1 MEKLK
6 INTRTLS
13 KISLV
18 INKMGISSLVLDLNI
33 DTGNEKQDNEVLV
46 KKLLSLII
54 DNLYKAEDE
63 LIELISQVK
72 GITKEE
78 AENVDIIE
86 FVKDM
91 LQIDKIKDFLKLS

>member
-18 INKMGISSLVLDLNI
+18 INKMGISTLLLDLNV
-33 DTGNEKQDNEVLV
+33 DTGNEKQDQEVLV

-63 LIELISQVK
+63 IIELISQVK
-72 GITKEE
+72 CISKEE
-78 AENVDIIE
+78 AEQEDVIA
-86 FVKDM
+86 FVKDL
-91 LQIDKIKDFLKLS
+91 LQIDKLKDFLNLS

>member
-18 INKMGISSLVLDLNI
+18 INKMGISTLLLDLNV
-33 DTGNEKQDNEVLV
+33 DTGNEKQDQEVLV

-63 LIELISQVK
+63 IIELISQVK
-72 GITKEE
+72 NIPQEE
-78 AENVDIIE
+78 AENEDVIA
-86 FVKDM
+86 FVKDL
-91 LQIDKIKDFLKLS
+91 LQIDKLKDFLNLS

>member
-13 KISLV
+13 KISLI
-18 INKMGISSLVLDLNI
+18 INKMGISTLLLDLNV
-33 DTGNEKQDNEVLV
+33 DTGNEKQDQEVLV

-63 LIELISQVK
+63 IIELISQVK
-72 GITKEE
+72 NISKEE
-78 AENVDIIE
+78 AEEEDVIT
-86 FVKDM
+86 FVKDL
-91 LQIDKIKDFLKLS
+91 LQIDKLKDFLNLS

>member
-13 KISLV
+13 KISLI
-18 INKMGISSLVLDLNI
+18 INKMGISTLLLDLNV
-33 DTGNEKQDNEVLV
+33 DTGNEKQDQEVLV

-63 LIELISQVK
+63 IIELISQVK
-72 GITKEE
+72 NIPQEE
-78 AENVDIIE
+78 AEKEDVIA
-86 FVKDM
+86 FVKDL
-91 LQIDKIKDFLKLS
+91 LQIDKLKDFLNLS